1 MEIELSHGIII
12 KDCLRLLKD
21 RTLGTSEASSGVC
34 VQKEFPE
41 KGLGYSRLMHANIA
55 EFL

>member
-12 KDCLRLLKD
+12 EDCLRLLKD
-21 RTLGTSEASSGVC
+21 RTLGTSEAFSSVC

-41 KGLGYSRLMHANIA
+41 KGLGVQSF
-55 EFL
+55 ESC